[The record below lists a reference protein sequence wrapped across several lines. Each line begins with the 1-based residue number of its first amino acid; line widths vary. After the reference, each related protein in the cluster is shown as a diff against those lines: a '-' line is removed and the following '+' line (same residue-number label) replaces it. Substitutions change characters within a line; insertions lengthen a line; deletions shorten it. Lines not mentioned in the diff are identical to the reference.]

1 MHEISLVRNIFRTL
15 ESHFSTEELEKIN
28 TIDLKVGLLS
38 NVEPMLMQ
46 SAFEAVVSTEGK
58 FQNAKLN
65 ILLVPI
71 LVHCNECDKTSE
83 IKEYKF
89 VCACGKPNNNVVQG
103 TELLIERV
111 HFN

>member
-1 MHEISLVRNIFRTL
+1 MHEISLVRTIFRTL
-15 ESHFSTEELEKIN
+15 EDNFSAEELGKISK
-28 TIDLKVGLLS
+28 IDLKVGLLA

-58 FQNAKLN
+58 FEKAKLH

-71 LVHCNECDKTSE
+71 LVHCKECDKSNE

-89 VCACGKPNNNVVQG
+89 VCACGKPSNNIVQG

-111 HFN
+111 HFD

>member
-15 ESHFSTEELEKIN
+15 ESNFSAEELEKISK
-28 TIDLKVGLLS
+28 IDLKVGLLA

-58 FQNAKLN
+58 FEKAKLN

-71 LVHCNECDKTSE
+71 LVYCKECDKSNE
-83 IKEYKF
+83 IKDYKF
-89 VCACGKPNNNVVQG
+89 VCTCGKPSNNIVQG

-111 HFN
+111 HFD

>member
-15 ESHFSTEELEKIN
+15 ESHFSPEELEKIN

-38 NVEPMLMQ
+38 NVEPILMQ
-46 SAFEAVVSTEGK
+46 SAFEAVVNTEGR